1 MQRGKLITIEGIC
14 GIGKTKCFNELK
26 ESDNL
31 SDTLFNDE
39 INDKCTDE
47 YNKRIFEILTS
58 KKSRFFETGN
68 PKMEALLICAKQTN
82 DEESFVIPALNNY
95 KNVISDRGFDTVCI
109 TEGIKMSKKYGF
121 SEKESIM
128 KLYEYLSF
136 FCIIPD
142 KTILLTGN
150 VDNSITR
157 AEKRDEKK
165 YTPDE
170 IYIIKR
176 TAYWFSFMAKKFKER
191 FIVIDADL
199 CDTKKEIIK
208 ILKEM

>member
-82 DEESFVIPALNNY
+82 DEENFVIPALNNY

-136 FCIIPD
+136 FV
-142 KTILLTGN
+142 LFL
-150 VDNSITR
+150 
-157 AEKRDEKK
+157 
-165 YTPDE
+165 
-170 IYIIKR
+170 IKQ
-176 TAYWFSFMAKKFKER
+176 Y
-191 FIVIDADL
+191 
-199 CDTKKEIIK
+199 C
-208 ILKEM
+208 